1 MLERIET
8 EKVLVT
14 AAAIAV
20 AESQDQLWEAISQAL
35 PRDGCG
41 LRVHLRDSMSGDY
54 TTRVIIPGPDQ
65 MQPPPATWLDQVLSH
80 GPQKRNIP
88 RSAQGDDGW
97 LSAWPLIA
105 KNIWFGVLEAS
116 SSQPI
121 EVEGEL
127 GRQLSLLAI
136 QCSGAL
142 LAMRLRAEMQ
152 RNQRQAEEIIDA
164 VPLGLALFDGQ
175 GRILYANPVAR
186 DLFGQGQASA
196 LGLGG
201 DAEAGQWLSRA
212 IDDIAKGVQERTQR
226 NLALGEKHFG
236 VWLAPLPGPEKA
248 VLGVFRNLEQSYLNG
263 FRELTAAISNLG
275 DLELFAQSLLREVQR
290 IVPFDGAVLLAREKG
305 EQFRMMASL
314 GLAKS
319 EEYYGQELEGSAGL
333 VTAALAEGRS
343 IIHSGPTG
351 KAAQALGFKK
361 LEPLLA
367 EASSLV
373 VSPLARQN
381 NVSGLVVM
389 SRNGEHQFTSSQLPA
404 IDELCGQLYRSVE
417 HIKTLVNIRRRSQ
430 LRDKLYEIG
439 FAAGSV
445 LQVGSLLSLM
455 IRTIA
460 KELRAEELGIY
471 FYDEVAER
479 WSGKSILG
487 RDADSGFLGMV
498 RSAGIRLE
506 PERLAEI
513 KEVTAE
519 VIARG
524 LPEIIPNLSEDP
536 RYLAP
541 GPSVRLRSGIWVPLK
556 VKDRAIGALMALSAQ
571 PSYFGHE
578 DQALLQEIAP
588 LVTFALRS
596 AMLYEEIRREG
607 SRVGAI
613 INSMPE
619 GLLMLDIDFKVIM
632 SNQSFERQWRL
643 ESPVRP
649 GADLVRDIVPLLVER
664 LADPKPMLDFY
675 QSCATAQSGTVGP
688 VEVELKGRRFL
699 KVISFPVEQPD
710 RPHAGLVILH
720 QDITQQRN
728 LEELRQE
735 FVGML
740 SHDLRNPLSA
750 VIATLDLA
758 LDGSLGQLNSDQ
770 KQFLGNAMN
779 DSRRML
785 EMLNDFLDGYKYDA
799 VELKLEKAE
808 FDMDQLVARA
818 IDDFTPLA
826 SERQIQLTQEE
837 PAVHMVVG
845 DEGKLNRVISNLIS
859 NAIKFTP
866 RGGRVTLRVQRLPNS
881 TEVSVTDTGEGI
893 PEDERERIFE
903 KFYQV
908 EKRRLGR
915 KAGTGLGLPLCKKVV
930 EAHGGSIWVESTPG
944 QGSRFVFT
952 IPG

>member
-1 MLERIET
+1 MLR
-8 EKVLVT
+8 
-14 AAAIAV
+14 AAAAAAE
-20 AESQDQLWEAISQAL
+20 AESADELWEALSRAIG
-35 PRDGCG
+35 PGPDGLG
-41 LRVHLRDSMSGDY
+41 LTVQLRDPKSGDY
-54 TTRVIIPGPDQ
+54 SARLISPGPACG
-65 MQPPPATWLDQVLSH
+65 QPSSSSWLDQVLSH
-80 GPQKRNIP
+80 GPQQRKAEGP
-88 RSAQGDDGW
+88 ALESAVW
-97 LSAWPLIA
+97 LSAWPLTA
-105 KNIWFGVLEAS
+105 RGIWFGVLEACS
-116 SSQPI
+116 PEPI
-121 EVEGEL
+121 EADGEL
-127 GRQLSLLAI
+127 GRQLALLAV
-136 QCSGAL
+136 QLSGAL
-142 LAMRLRAEMQ
+142 MGSQLRGDLI
-152 RNQRQAEEIIDA
+152 RNQRRAEGIIES
-164 VPLGLALFDGQ
+164 VPMGLALFDGQ
-175 GRILYANPVAR
+175 GRAIFANAAAR
-186 DLFGQGQASA
+186 ELFGEGVPSAQGLKGSPEDGGWAAQAIK
-196 LGLGG
+196 G
-201 DAEAGQWLSRA
+201 
-212 IDDIAKGVQERTQR
+212 IADGTQEQARR
-226 NLALGEKHFG
+226 SLVLADRHFD
-236 VWLAPLPGPEKA
+236 LRLTSLPGPERS
-248 VLGVFRNLEQSYLNG
+248 VLGIFRSLEESYQIG
-263 FRELTAAISNLG
+263 FRELTTAISNLG
-275 DLELFAQSLLREVQR
+275 DLEVFAQSLLREVQR
-290 IVPFDGAVLLAREKG
+290 IVHYDGALLLTREKG
-305 EQFRMMASL
+305 EQFRLLASV
-314 GLAKS
+314 GLAGS
-319 EEYYGQELEGSAGL
+319 EEALGQELVPSPGL
-333 VTAALAEGRS
+333 VEAALTEGRS
-343 IIHSGPTG
+343 IIHNG
-351 KAAQALGFKK
+351 AAGQAVQALGIKK

-367 EASSLV
+367 EVGSLV
-373 VSPLARQN
+373 VSPLAMPGKI
-381 NVSGLVVM
+381 SGLVILA
-389 SRNGEHQFTSSQLPA
+389 RHGERQFQPDQLPA

-417 HIKTLVNIRRRSQ
+417 HIRSLVSVRRRNQ

-460 KELRAEELGIY
+460 KELRVEEMGIY

-479 WSGKSILG
+479 WSGKSIMG
-487 RDADSGFLGMV
+487 RESDGGFLGMV
-498 RSAGIRLE
+498 KSAGIRLE

-524 LPEIIPNLSEDP
+524 APEIIPTLAMDP
-536 RYLAP
+536 RYIAP
-541 GPSVRLRSGIWVPLK
+541 SPAARLRSGIWVPLK
-556 VKDRAIGALMALSAQ
+556 VKDRSIGALAALSAHAN
-571 PSYFGHE
+571 YFGQE
-578 DQALLQEIAP
+578 DQSLLQEIAP

-649 GADLVRDIVPLLVER
+649 GADLVRDIVPQLVDR
-664 LADPKPMLDFY
+664 LSDPKPMLDFY
-675 QSCATAQSGTVGP
+675 QSCATAQSGAVGP

-699 KVISFPVEQPD
+699 KIISFPVEQPD

-720 QDITQQRN
+720 QDITEQRN

-758 LDGSLGQLNSDQ
+758 LDGSLGPLNNDQ
-770 KQFLGNAMN
+770 RQFLGNAMN

-799 VELKLEKAE
+799 VELKLEKTE
-808 FDMDQLVARA
+808 FDISQLVARA
-818 IDDFTPLA
+818 IDDFSPLA
-826 SERQIQLTQEE
+826 SERQIQLSQEE

-845 DEGKLNRVISNLIS
+845 DEGKLNRVVSNLIS

-866 RGGRVTLRVQRLPNS
+866 RGGRVTLRVQRHPRA

-893 PEDERERIFE
+893 PEDEREKIFE

-930 EAHGGSIWVESTPG
+930 EAHGGAIWVESTPG
-944 QGSRFVFT
+944 QGSRFAFT